1 MTKPSQISEVKRFCE
16 VLTNVVIACKDLRVE
31 LSELESMLG
40 ADNLELKVLRKLS
53 NSKKKYIG
61 YMLDT
66 KATGLE
72 IVKNLNAIIEQRAA
86 DTQLAHGMEDAIEVL
101 KSIGIPVLTKDG
113 YLSKTVRIK
122 LIYSVVC
129 KTKNGS
135 TQFQETHRE
144 SLERL

>member
-1 MTKPSQISEVKRFCE
+1 MMKPSQISEVKRFCE

-53 NSKKKYIG
+53 ISRKKYLG

-72 IVKNLNAIIEQRAA
+72 IVKNLNAIMEQRAA
-86 DTQLAHGMEDAIEVL
+86 DTQIAHGVEEAIEVL
-101 KSIGIPVLTKDG
+101 SSIGIPVLTEHG
-113 YLSKTVRIK
+113 YLRKAVSIK
-122 LIYSVVC
+122 LLYSVVC